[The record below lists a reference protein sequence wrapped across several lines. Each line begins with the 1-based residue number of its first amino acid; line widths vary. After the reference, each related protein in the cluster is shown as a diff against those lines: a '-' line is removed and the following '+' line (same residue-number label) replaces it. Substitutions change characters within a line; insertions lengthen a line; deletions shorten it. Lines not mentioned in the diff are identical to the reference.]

1 MSGSMIEMTQDTVA
15 DGDGGDCAP
24 NRESEPDIVNPSS
37 DGIILPFATAVLVDP
52 EEKSMTIAPSPST
65 RKNVFGWLLTRKS
78 KTKRQKKSI
87 PVATVIDINGAI
99 LEGENDNDNEVGLAL
114 ATQEESFKDNR

>member
-1 MSGSMIEMTQDTVA
+1 MIEMTQDTIA
-15 DGDGGDCAP
+15 AGDGGEDRP
-24 NRESEPDIVNPSS
+24 QNRESDPNIVNPSS